1 MARMKV
7 PLCAAPVFWAS
18 VLGASVL
25 GASVLGAS
33 PAPAFTRP
41 KTQPDAEVR
50 ACPEVGAGY
59 VRIPGSS
66 TCVKVGGLVRIEGA
80 AIGRSR

>member
-7 PLCAAPVFWAS
+7 PLCAAPVVW
-18 VLGASVL
+18 ASVL

-50 ACPEVGAGY
+50 ACPEVGVGY

-66 TCVKVGGLVRIEGA
+66 TCVKVGGLVRVEGA